1 MTKQSPYEQLK
12 DDFGYLGLD
21 AAAECFATLSE
32 VAMTEAWPPV
42 VYLERVVAEQ
52 ARATRNRRLSAR
64 MRFAHFPTRRTIEE
78 FDFSFQPTI
87 DKKLVMDLATLRFV
101 TEGRPILLLGQP
113 GCGKSHLATALA
125 ILAVEAGYRGY
136 FTPADDMVRALS
148 HALIDGTFNQKL
160 KRYVAPSV
168 LVIDDVGLIPM
179 GRAEATAFFQVVNR
193 RYEIG
198 NSTIVTTNRGL
209 PEWGDILG
217 DPVVAAA
224 ILDRLMHRAV
234 VFNIKGPSWRMRE
247 HQALATATT
256 TPKDKGKEAPLA

>member
-1 MTKQSPYEQLK
+1 MTAPSPYEQLK
-12 DDFGYLGLD
+12 DDLGYLQLD
-21 AAAECFATLSE
+21 AAAACFATLAE
-32 VAMTEAWPPV
+32 QAMAEDWPPV
-42 VYLERVVAEQ
+42 VYLANVIAVQTA
-52 ARATRNRRLSAR
+52 ATRNRRLAAR
-64 MRFAHFPTRRTIEE
+64 LRFARFPARKTLDE
-78 FDFSFQPTI
+78 FDFSFQPSV
-87 DKKLVMDLATLRFV
+87 DRKLVMDLATLRFV
-101 TEGRPILLLGQP
+101 KEGRPILLLGQP
-113 GCGKSHLATALA
+113 GCGKSHLASALA

-136 FTPADDMVRALS
+136 FSSADELVRTLGHS
-148 HALIDGTFNQKL
+148 MIEGTFNHKL
-160 KRYVAPSV
+160 KTYTAPSV

-179 GRAEATAFFQVVNR
+179 SRTEATAFFQVVNR

-247 HQALATATT
+247 HQALTTAA
-256 TPKDKGKEAPLA
+256 KGDPP